1 MKPLLYNIIE
11 AFSIDGAR
19 RAIIDLL
26 NDESTPPRT
35 IQKIFLTA
43 FDEEENKFIKW
54 CVDERGISDKN
65 AAEIVDRMRR
75 ADNLEAIFRR
85 DELAVLDFKDINST
99 NFNIY
104 ATILKAATTADFID
118 DKLIRAIG
126 TLSGKDKADNG
137 IGAGEYLVAL
147 FVKGARMS
155 GSSGGDHGDI
165 TINGNIHVEIKAN
178 QARLNGQVASLRGEK
193 VNSYVA
199 QIADVYGYAANKSP
213 LSGSTSDVY
222 KWLAKS
228 DIDTVVNWF
237 TEVLPYV
244 YEENTSHLEKEF
256 IEFIKK
262 HKPKTSKDAM
272 MLMVFFCEYA
282 YSTIDKF
289 QYLLILDKKTGHAC
303 CIQTVFGGG
312 SLESMWTANEQHIS
326 IASGINIK
334 GRQAAPQL
342 SPDPVK

>member
-1 MKPLLYNIIE
+1 MKNLLDTIVE
-11 AFSIDGAR
+11 AFDVDSSR
-19 RAIIDLL
+19 QAIIDLL
-26 NDESTPPRT
+26 NNPDTPART

-43 FDEEENKFIKW
+43 FDTEEQNFIKW
-54 CVDERGISDKN
+54 CQEERGISDKN

-85 DELAVLDFKDINST
+85 EDLAVLDFKDINST

-104 ATILKAATTADFID
+104 STILKSATGSEFID
-118 DKLIRAIG
+118 DKLVHAIG

-147 FVKGARMS
+147 FVRGARMS

-165 TINGNIHVEIKAN
+165 TINGNIHVEVKAN
-178 QARLNGQVASLRGEK
+178 QARLNGQVASLQGEK

-199 QIADVYGYAANKSP
+199 QIANKYGYDANKSP
-213 LSGSTSDVY
+213 LSGSTSDLY
-222 KWLAKS
+222 KWIAKT
-228 DIDTVVNWF
+228 DVDTLTQWF

-244 YEENTSHLEKEF
+244 YEEDTSELEKNF
-256 IEFIKK
+256 IEFAKK
-262 HKPKTSKDAM
+262 HKPRNNKEAM
-272 MLMVFFCEYA
+272 MLMVFFCEYV
-282 YSTIDKF
+282 YSTIDQF
-289 QYLLILDKKTGHAC
+289 QYLLILDKKSGHAC

-312 SLESMWTANEQHIS
+312 SLESMWNPNEQHIQM
-326 IASGINIK
+326 ASGINIK